1 MAGSERYEIQGRI
14 VELPAEVRDAS
25 SGSVM
30 YMVDR
35 AAAQKLIPDA
45 FEAVE
50 AAPGRSQLVLIIVDY
65 RDNDL
70 GDYDEVGIVFFV
82 KPAGRPEAELGSYI
96 YKLPVNQSFTCEA
109 GCRIWGFPKSVEDID
124 FAYADDSA
132 TCRLTMDGRHVLTL
146 TVPRGG
152 ARESPDQKAVGYTLI
167 GGVPHSNV
175 FTRGGSGEQTVPGG
189 AGVVLELGDHPIADE
204 LRSLGLPDAAPL
216 LCAWSEHMTGS
227 FGASRKLLDQ
237 GAG

>member
-1 MAGSERYEIQGRI
+1 MTVGEQFEIEGRV
-14 VELPAEVRDAS
+14 VELPAVVRDAS

-35 AAAQKLIPDA
+35 TAAQKLIPDA

-50 AAPGRSQLVLIIVDY
+50 AAPGQTQLTLVIVDY

-82 KPAGRPEAELGSYI
+82 KPTGRPEAELGSYI

-109 GCRIWGFPKSVEDID
+109 GCQIWGFPKTVEDID
-124 FAYADDSA
+124 FAYSGDSA
-132 TCRLTMDGRHVLTL
+132 TCRLTMGGRHVLTL

-152 ARESPDQKAVGYTLI
+152 DGETPGEQAVGYTLI
-167 GGVPHSNV
+167 KGIAHSNV
-175 FTRGGSGEQTVPGG
+175 FTRGGRGEQTLPGG

-216 LCAWSEHMTGS
+216 LSAWSEHMTGS
-227 FGASRKLLDQ
+227 FGASTKL
-237 GAG
+237 